1 MSTQQQNLPGA
12 DQASQDIGGNRTV
25 DGPVASGAFAS
36 KLRSS
41 KLLFKQHA
49 KMLRLGLVR
58 PEMVSWSPRVMVLHD
73 FLSNEEC
80 DHLIGLAKNK
90 LEPAMVLDEETGK
103 SVSDYWRN
111 SSYYFATD
119 DEEQHPVVQPILQRI
134 SYFAQLPPIN
144 GESLQI
150 LRYRN
155 GEYYKEHE
163 DVLFGSGSLC
173 KGQRAVT
180 VLLYLTSGVVG
191 GETIF
196 IKGAGSGSCGG
207 EMRDGLAVAPAKG
220 KATMFWNLQPNGDVD
235 TQAIHAGC
243 KVLAGEKWTATKWI
257 CTESLE
263 SSSLPEDEATP
274 DTEEAPS

>member
-1 MSTQQQNLPGA
+1 MSTQQQNLAGA
-12 DQASQDIGGNRTV
+12 DQASLDAGANGAV
-25 DGPVASGAFAS
+25 DGGVASGAFTS

-73 FLSNEEC
+73 FLSHEEC

-90 LEPAMVLDEETGK
+90 LEPALVLDEETGK
-103 SVSDYWRN
+103 SVSDEWRN

-119 DEEQHPVVQPILQRI
+119 NEEQHPMVQPILQRI
-134 SYFAQLPPIN
+134 SYFAQLPPKN
-144 GESLQI
+144 GES
-150 LRYRN
+150 
-155 GEYYKEHE
+155 
-163 DVLFGSGSLC
+163 
-173 KGQRAVT
+173 
-180 VLLYLTSGVVG
+180 
-191 GETIF
+191 
-196 IKGAGSGSCGG
+196 
-207 EMRDGLAVAPAKG
+207 
-220 KATMFWNLQPNGDVD
+220 LQPNGDVD
-235 TQAIHAGC
+235 SQAIHAGC

-257 CTESLE
+257 CTESLD